1 MVATRTAAGSL
12 TPSSLRGTGPSVRQA
27 SSRAGVGALVDSR
40 VRVAILADIH
50 GNLSAL
56 EAVLD
61 DVERHHADR
70 VVVNGDLVNRAPD
83 GVAVVERVR
92 AVGADLTLGNHDDLM
107 RALVERDD
115 DIPDAFHDDP
125 FWEAN
130 RWCARELATS
140 GALETLCAAPMT
152 VRIAPAGAPSVLI
165 SHGSPR
171 HFREGYGRYLSAEMV
186 SEISEMH
193 PADVLVGS
201 HTHHPMLKRWGRVTV
216 MNTGAVGVPFN
227 RDARAQYLL
236 LDLVAGAWRPT
247 FRRVAYD
254 VSAALAAFGRGDY
267 LERGGLLARLF
278 HDEIRDA
285 RSYLVPYQMWAAERG
300 EALGETSWERYAAL
314 HPERFEPT
322 QPWPLETASVPPADR

>member
-1 MVATRTAAGSL
+1 MVATRTAACSL
-12 TPSSLRGTGPSVRQA
+12 TPSSLRGAGRAVRRA
-27 SSRAGVGALVDSR
+27 SSRTRAGALVDSR

-50 GNLSAL
+50 GNLPAL

-61 DVERHHADR
+61 DVERHHVDR
-70 VVVNGDLVNRAPD
+70 LVVNGDLVNRAPD

-92 AVGADLTLGNHDDLM
+92 AIGADVTLGNHDDLM
-107 RALVERDD
+107 RALVERDAA
-115 DIPDAFHDDP
+115 IPEAFHVDP

-130 RWCARELATS
+130 RWCARELAT
-140 GALETLCAAPMT
+140 GGVLEALSTAPMT
-152 VRIAPAGAPSVLI
+152 VRVAPAGGPSVLI

-171 HFREGYGRYLSAEMV
+171 HFREGYGRYLAPETV

-236 LDLVAGAWRPT
+236 LDLVAGAWRPV

-267 LERGGLLARLF
+267 LARGGLLARLF

-285 RSYLVPYQMWAAERG
+285 RSYLVPFQMWAAERG
-300 EALGETSWERYAAL
+300 EPLGEASWERYAAL
-314 HPERFEPT
+314 HPERFEPAE
-322 QPWPLETASVPPADR
+322 PWPLETASVPPDDR

>member
-1 MVATRTAAGSL
+1 M
-12 TPSSLRGTGPSVRQA
+12 GT
-27 SSRAGVGALVDSR
+27 LVDSR

-61 DVERHHADR
+61 DVERHHVDR

-83 GVAVVERVR
+83 GVAVVARVS
-92 AVGADLTLGNHDDLM
+92 AAGADLTLGNHDDLM
-107 RALVERDD
+107 RALVERDAT
-115 DIPDAFHDDP
+115 IPEAFHTDP

-130 RWCARELATS
+130 RWCARELAES
-140 GALETLCAAPMT
+140 GALATLSAAPMT

-186 SEISEMH
+186 SEINEMH

-227 RDARAQYLL
+227 RDTRAQYLL
-236 LDLVAGAWRPT
+236 LELVSGAWRPV

-254 VSAALAAFGRGDY
+254 VSEVLAAFARGDY

-285 RSYLVPYQMWAAERG
+285 RSYLVPFQMWAAERG
-300 EALGETSWERYAAL
+300 EALGETSWMRYASL
-314 HPERFEPT
+314 HAERVERATPR
-322 QPWPLETASVPPADR
+322 PLETASVAPDEG

>member
-1 MVATRTAAGSL
+1 V
-12 TPSSLRGTGPSVRQA
+12 GT
-27 SSRAGVGALVDSR
+27 LVDSR

-61 DVERHHADR
+61 DVERHHVDR

-83 GVAVVERVR
+83 GVAVVARVS
-92 AVGADLTLGNHDDLM
+92 AAGADLTLGNHDDLM
-107 RALVERDD
+107 RALVERDAT
-115 DIPDAFHDDP
+115 IPEAFHTDP

-130 RWCARELATS
+130 RWCARELAES
-140 GALETLCAAPMT
+140 GALATLSAAPMT

-186 SEISEMH
+186 SEINEMH

-227 RDARAQYLL
+227 RDTRAQYLL
-236 LDLVAGAWRPT
+236 LELVSGAWRPV

-254 VSAALAAFGRGDY
+254 VSEALAAFARGDY

-285 RSYLVPYQMWAAERG
+285 RSYLVPFQMWAAERG
-300 EALGETSWERYAAL
+300 EALGETSWMRYASL
-314 HPERFEPT
+314 HPERVERATPR
-322 QPWPLETASVPPADR
+322 PLATASVAPDEG